1 MNYEQKYLKYKS
13 KYISLKEE
21 LNGGLF
27 FNKRSNIITKDL
39 QVLLNKEKNLMKIVS
54 FIKDEI
60 RVQKNKNNY
69 IDKFKNTYLLLNNLG
84 LGYNLNEYITFEVVS
99 NELGIITKSLQDN
112 ENELKNLRN
121 KIAIK
126 EQNDKIM
133 IQRLSP
139 QNRELLLN
147 PQLHPLVQ
155 INEAEI
161 KRKELLKIE
170 KENAELLK
178 NNKYL
183 ETNRFIQMDLVEQKK
198 HIYNINLSD
207 LGHDFINDPNNS
219 QPIKIKDFIEESDNK
234 KNSFIWRFYDQKDK
248 YRTFMINKNI
258 LKKLLLESIVYP
270 CLKANNYANK
280 ETNVNERIKLY
291 SLAKIFGVR
300 ILVSKEIL
308 DSILQLN
315 TNNYVISNKNLIS
328 FPSIASQQYFNNVA
342 NNDRGASVG
351 ALHCNTGD
359 LPENLWNLIS
369 IFNIKGGLWNN
380 SRKSII
386 KLAIDYVKQL
396 ITYQIEI
403 ENSNKTL
410 DKLKTLIQDIII
422 SQNYI
427 RGGQFSFFKN
437 NNSNINSTINFNDSE
452 KIKKLKNLLK
462 KLEDDLIN
470 NNKVSPPSPSP
481 SQKINVENYSIKIN
495 KIVQDANNIVQQIL
509 DNRHKASN
517 KHDNKNAF
525 LYNHS
530 YTNANYYL
538 EEIKKIQKEKPNNLE
553 STYLEILKKMKL
565 IETEYSNCC
574 KKK

>member
-21 LNGGLF
+21 LNGGFF
-27 FNKRSNIITKDL
+27 FNTRSNIITKDL
-39 QVLLNKEKNLMKIVS
+39 QVLLNKEKNLFKIVS
-54 FIKDEI
+54 YIKDEI
-60 RVQKNKNNY
+60 KFQKNKNNY
-69 IDKFKNTYLLLNNLG
+69 IEKFKNTYLLLNNLG
-84 LGYNLNEYITFEVVS
+84 LGYNLNEYITIEVVS
-99 NELGIITKSLQDN
+99 NELAIITKALQDN
-112 ENELKNLRN
+112 ENELKNL
-121 KIAIK
+121 KTQIAIK
-126 EQNDKIM
+126 EKNDKIM
-133 IQRLSP
+133 IQKLSP
-139 QNRELLLN
+139 KERELLLN
-147 PQLHPLVQ
+147 PQVHPLVQ
-155 INEAEI
+155 RNEAEI
-161 KRKELLKIE
+161 KRQELLKIE
-170 KENAELLK
+170 KQNAELLK
-178 NNKYL
+178 NSKYL
-183 ETNRFIQMDLVEQKK
+183 ETNRFIQMDLIEQKK
-198 HIYNINLSD
+198 HVYNINLSD

-234 KNSFIWRFYDQKDK
+234 KKSFIWRIYDQKDK
-248 YRTFMINKNI
+248 YRTFMINKDI

-270 CLKANNYANK
+270 CLKANNLANK

-308 DSILQLN
+308 DSMLQLN

-359 LPENLWNLIS
+359 LPENLWNLIG
-369 IFNIKGGLWNN
+369 IFNIKGGLLNN
-380 SRKSII
+380 SSKSII
-386 KLAIDYVKQL
+386 KLAIEYVKQL

-410 DKLKTLIQDIII
+410 DKLQTLIQDSII

-427 RGGQFSFFKN
+427 SGGQFSFFKN
-437 NNSNINSTINFNDSE
+437 NYSNINSIINSNDSE

-462 KLEDDLIN
+462 KLEEDLIN
-470 NNKVSPPSPSP
+470 NNKVSSPSPSP
-481 SQKINVENYSIKIN
+481 KINVENYSIKIT
-495 KIVQDANNIVQQIL
+495 KIVQDANNIVKQIL
-509 DNRHKASN
+509 DNRHKASIN
-517 KHDNKNAF
+517 HDNKNAF

-530 YTNANYYL
+530 YTNANHYL

-553 STYLEILKKMKL
+553 STYLEILKKIKL

-574 KKK
+574 KK